1 MLLFPHG
8 RLCAVRGSG
17 AEHHRHSGDVSL
29 WKEPGGVSLS
39 SHLWPLWLVKVP
51 VWLYESWITE
61 TESVV
66 VKHEKKREGP
76 TVGE

>member
-1 MLLFPHG
+1 MQGREPVSILLG
-8 RLCAVRGSG
+8 CAGSVRQSF
-17 AEHHRHSGDVSL
+17 L
-29 WKEPGGVSLS
+29 PC
-39 SHLWPLWLVKVP
+39 LWPLWLVKVP